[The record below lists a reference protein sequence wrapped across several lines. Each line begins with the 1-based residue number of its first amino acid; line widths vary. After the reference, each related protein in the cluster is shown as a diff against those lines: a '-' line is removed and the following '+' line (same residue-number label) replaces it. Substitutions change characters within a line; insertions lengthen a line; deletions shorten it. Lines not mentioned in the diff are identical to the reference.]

1 MRFAP
6 WCETL
11 QQKPVLRP
19 LHSSSLSDSFRTTFM
34 SSFVS
39 TGSALMT
46 SPSMSTANFP
56 FLSLSLYRLVFV
68 RQFLYRLH
76 RLSLILALAFP
87 RNDMVLDLTRW
98 RLFVLALAFAVGGV
112 DCTFGGRLFA
122 SSGGW

>member
-1 MRFAP
+1 
-6 WCETL
+6 
-11 QQKPVLRP
+11 
-19 LHSSSLSDSFRTTFM
+19 
-34 SSFVS
+34 
-39 TGSALMT
+39 MT

-87 RNDMVLDLTRW
+87 SNDMVLDLTRW

>member
-11 QQKPVLRP
+11 QQKPVPRP

-87 RNDMVLDLTRW
+87 SNDMVLDLTRW